1 MNEQVTFGTC
11 FQNGQ
16 GEITS
21 EWPTALFGLADDPR
35 IKGKA
40 TARPGRASD
49 HGLWNERCPSCLA
62 RSSTPHRPPCCSSSV
77 KLTHALAPLHLLV
90 TSGLLAHSTFP
101 QPALRS
107 GLRSDVPS
115 SERLLTR
122 SQLAQPPSP
131 TLGPVLYATPISS
144 LSLLSRRW
152 PVSQSQLTLCF
163 CTAHELRLVFTFL
176 NGWKRSFCDTLGVR
190 SVPGQGSSHVLPARL
205 LAQDFIL
212 AMERTF
218 APLPLCVTS
227 VKKSQGTGLPRK
239 APISVMR
246 PPPVETCLS
255 RPPSS
260 KPDTA
265 IPTKWKTAN
274 SRTTKPF
281 FQKQFN

>member
-1 MNEQVTFGTC
+1 MSKSRLGPVSKMARGRSHQS
-11 FQNGQ
+11 GQ
-16 GEITS
+16 R
-21 EWPTALFGLADDPR
+21 PFLAWLMTPGSR
-35 IKGKA
+35 GK
-40 TARPGRASD
+40 
-49 HGLWNERCPSCLA
+49 
-62 RSSTPHRPPCCSSSV
+62 
-77 KLTHALAPLHLLV
+77 
-90 TSGLLAHSTFP
+90 P
-101 QPALRS
+101 QPALGEPQTTDS
-107 GLRSDVPS
+107 GTNAVLPASLAPLRHTGLPAVHRVSSSHMPWLLCTCWSLPGCSPTPS
-115 SERLLTR
+115 SHSQLFVQVSGQMSPPQRLLTR

-152 PVSQSQLTLCF
+152 PVNQSQLTLCF
-163 CTAHELRLVFTFL
+163 CTAHELRLVFMFL

-190 SVPGQGSSHVLPARL
+190 SVPGQGSSYVLPARL
-205 LAQDFIL
+205 LAQAFIL

-260 KPDTA
+260 KPDKA